1 MGSIA
6 TGGGDAGDTGVFGS
20 GRLPKNH
27 SRIEAYG
34 SVDELNSEIGVVIA
48 AGNPPHASGGHNLP
62 ETIRQQLEQI
72 QSLLFD
78 LGSDL
83 AQPGCG
89 QTDGPP
95 TRIHSTHS
103 DQLTQWI
110 HEWESTLPA
119 LKNFIIPG
127 GSLNAALIHRAR
139 TVCRRAERK
148 TVQFLNE
155 AAEGHSAVVFLNRLS
170 DLLFL
175 QARAANQA
183 EGIQDVP
190 WISEETKK
198 QNSADDSK

>member
-1 MGSIA
+1 VKEDNLASIA
-6 TGGGDAGDTGVFGS
+6 TGGGDEGDTGVLGS

-34 SVDELNSEIGVVIA
+34 SVDELNSEIGVIIA

-62 ETIRQQLEQI
+62 ESIRTQLERI

-89 QTDGPP
+89 QENGPAP
-95 TRIHSTHS
+95 RIGSSHA
-103 DQLTQWI
+103 DQLTTWI
-110 HEWESTLPA
+110 HEWEAALPP

-127 GSLNAALIHRAR
+127 GSLNAALLHRAR

-148 TVQFLNE
+148 TVRFLNE

-190 WISEETKK
+190 WI
-198 QNSADDSK
+198 ADESGSD